1 MKEIK
6 RPKNRFDKRFDKL
19 RNREVFGYN
28 PKQSSNRALKKLQS
42 NRLAVIGLIYVVL
55 TISASIFA
63 PFVTKYDPQ
72 KVDLR
77 SMLKPPSSE
86 HILGTDK
93 IGRDVFARIIYGGRI
108 SILVGLGSALGA
120 ASRDVP
126 TTRTR
131 ADGARAL
138 RDLNDGSD
146 GRHCHRVVPTCRA
159 VGTVAERAIVRH
171 FS

>member
-86 HILGTDK
+86 HILGTETCLHAS
-93 IGRDVFARIIYGGRI
+93 FTEEEFL
-108 SILVGLGSALGA
+108 SWLV
-120 ASRDVP
+120 
-126 TTRTR
+126 
-131 ADGARAL
+131 
-138 RDLNDGSD
+138 
-146 GRHCHRVVPTCRA
+146 
-159 VGTVAERAIVRH
+159 
-171 FS
+171 